1 MKQLMTTA
9 RNIRH
14 LISDEKVATEIEVV
28 LGLSERVAKPY
39 DAGVIMVRECT
50 TVRFTLS
57 PDTARELATTLIE
70 YADEADEQSAKLHLK
85 ENPKF

>member
-9 RNIRH
+9 RNIRY
-14 LISDEKVATEIEVV
+14 LVQGECVRTEIEVV

-50 TVRFTLS
+50 TVRFALE
-57 PDTARELATTLIE
+57 PDTARELAKTLIE
-70 YADEADEQSAKLHLK
+70 YADEADEQSAKLHLE
-85 ENPKF
+85 ENPTL